1 MIVARRER
9 AAPCYGRPM
18 TTFYDTEKGDRMP
31 EPGAAVAEPPPAER
45 TPGHGHGAG
54 KGWLIPTITAL
65 GIVYGDIGTSPMY
78 AFQVALSST
87 GHPAPTEGDVFG
99 IVSMIFW
106 AIVMVIALKYVTV
119 VM

>member
-1 MIVARRER
+1 MIVARPAC

-18 TTFYDTEKGDRMP
+18 TTFYDTEKGERTP
-31 EPGAAVAEPPPAER
+31 EPTPPVSEPPPSER
-45 TPGHGHGAG
+45 SHGHGHGAG

-78 AFQVALSST
+78 ALQVALGST
-87 GHPAPTEGDVFG
+87 GHATPTEGDLFG

-119 VM
+119 V